1 MDNSNYIVASAN
13 CGLYCGASVDFVDI
27 DPVSYNMSISALE
40 KKLRLAEIDGKLP
53 KVLLPVHM
61 CGQSCDMEAIKKLS
75 GIYGFKILEDASHA
89 IGGQYLD
96 GMIGSCN
103 FSDITIFSFH
113 PVKVIT
119 SGEGGGD

>member
-1 MDNSNYIVASAN
+1 
-13 CGLYCGASVDFVDI
+13 
-27 DPVSYNMSISALE
+27 
-40 KKLRLAEIDGKLP
+40 
-53 KVLLPVHM
+53 
-61 CGQSCDMEAIKKLS
+61 MEAIKKLS

-119 SGEGGGD
+119 SGEGGAALTNSKSLAEKMMMLRSHGVTRDPKFMEVESHGPWYYEQILLGYNYRMTDLEASL